1 MENKKLIDKA
11 IGFIQQN
18 FQSNLSL
25 QSIADESPFYR
36 RENSQPTYEII
47 GSIRFSVDAPFAV
60 PFYVFRSR
68 QRPATPSGIS

>member
-25 QSIADESPFYR
+25 QSIADESTFYR
-36 RENSQPTYEII
+36 RGNSQPTYEII
-47 GSIRFSVDAPFAV
+47 GSIRFSVDTPFAV